1 MKNFSLM
8 FRAEVKNSTPT
19 FLKKSKQEQ
28 ADVNVLRSLLR
39 SKKVLLL
46 LLSFLFVTNSYSQTL
61 NFTTANPQPGLVEV
75 YLGTFASG
83 DIDGDGDI
91 DLFMTGKT
99 PQNQT
104 KLYTNDGTGNF
115 TEITTS
121 AFTNVGES
129 QAIFKDLDNDGDLD
143 LYFSGQPNSSSSS
156 IFTRIYTNNGSGVF
170 TQVTNAGLPN
180 IRWRGAAIAD
190 VDNDGDQDI
199 VMTGTGSGVS
209 GVYLNNGSAVFTLQA
224 NSPFAAVSG
233 AVAFIDMENDG
244 DQDVVISGGS
254 SIKLYQNNGSG
265 IFTLNNNSSF
275 AAISGIDID
284 VADTDNDGD
293 LDFLVNGNNQ
303 NLLYRN
309 NGSGVFTQVTTTFQS
324 TSDGSNAIADL
335 DNDGDQDILIVGF
348 SSAPPNNIYNFV
360 YKNTGNNVFV
370 PADTFG
376 MSFLSGCVID
386 NFNGDN
392 LKDIIIQEFED
403 KTTVYWNTSS
413 TALPLE
419 LLSFTGKI
427 SGKNIV
433 LNWTTRDEVNTD
445 YFIAESSNN
454 GVSFSIDGT
463 VRSMNNPSAIHNYQH
478 QVASSVKGTNYFR
491 LKMVDKDGQFTYSN
505 IIAIRLNA
513 LTDIKVYPTTTSA
526 NLNIYSAEEDQE
538 VRLYNINGQYIQQ
551 VLNGQNDISHL
562 PSGIYFVKT
571 NDKTVRIV
579 KQ

>member
-8 FRAEVKNSTPT
+8 FWEGLKNSMPT

-46 LLSFLFVTNSYSQTL
+46 LLSILLVTNSYSQTI
-61 NFTTANPQPGLVEV
+61 NFTKANPQPSLIEV
-75 YLGTFASG
+75 YSGTFASG
-83 DIDGDGDI
+83 DIDGDGDK
-91 DLFMTGKT
+91 DLFMTGIT
-99 PQNQT
+99 PRQT

-115 TEITTS
+115 TEVATTFPT
-121 AFTNVGES
+121 AGNS

-143 LYFSGQPNSSSSS
+143 LYFSGQATSNPASL
-156 IFTRIYTNNGSGVF
+156 FTRIYKNNGSGVF
-170 TQVTNAGLPN
+170 TQVLNAGLPN
-180 IRWRGAAIAD
+180 ILWRGAAIAD

-209 GVYLNNGSAVFTLQA
+209 GVYLNNGSAVFTLQS

-233 AVAFIDMENDG
+233 PVAFIDMENDG

-265 IFTLNNNSSF
+265 VFTLNNNSTF
-275 AAISGIDID
+275 AAISGEDID

-293 LDFLVNGNNQ
+293 LDFLVNGNTQ

-309 NGSGVFTQVTTTFQS
+309 NGSGVFTQITTTFQA
-324 TSDGSNAIADL
+324 TTNGVNAIADL
-335 DNDGDQDILIVGF
+335 DNDGDQDVLIVGNQTGGG
-348 SSAPPNNIYNFV
+348 AGILNIAYR
-360 YKNTGNNVFV
+360 NTGNNVFV
-370 PADTFG
+370 PADTLG
-376 MSFLSGCVID
+376 GEYIADCVVD
-386 NFNGDN
+386 DFTGDG
-392 LKDIIIQEFED
+392 LKDIIIQGFSER
-403 KTTVYWNTSS
+403 TNVYWNTSS

-419 LLSFTGKI
+419 LLSFTGKVNDE
-427 SGKNIV
+427 NIV

-445 YFIAESSNN
+445 YFIVESSNN
-454 GVSFSIDGT
+454 GVSYSIDGT

-478 QVASSVKGTNYFR
+478 QVASSVKGINYFR

-513 LTDIKVYPTTTSA
+513 LTEIKVYPTTTSA

-562 PSGIYFVKT
+562 PSGIYVVKT

>member
-1 MKNFSLM
+1 M
-8 FRAEVKNSTPT
+8 FWEGLKNSMPT

-46 LLSFLFVTNSYSQTL
+46 LLSILLVTNSYSQTI
-61 NFTTANPQPGLVEV
+61 NFTKANPQPSLIEV
-75 YLGTFASG
+75 YSGTFASG
-83 DIDGDGDI
+83 DIDGDGDK
-91 DLFMTGKT
+91 DLFMTGIT
-99 PQNQT
+99 PRQT

-115 TEITTS
+115 TEVATTFPT
-121 AFTNVGES
+121 AGNS

-143 LYFSGQPNSSSSS
+143 LYFSGQATSNPASL
-156 IFTRIYTNNGSGVF
+156 FTRIYKNNGSGVF
-170 TQVTNAGLPN
+170 TQVLNAGLPN
-180 IRWRGAAIAD
+180 ILWRGAAIAD

-199 VMTGTGSGVS
+199 VMTGTGSGIS
-209 GVYLNNGSAVFTLQA
+209 GVYLNNGSAVFTLQS

-233 AVAFIDMENDG
+233 PVAFIDMENDG

-265 IFTLNNNSSF
+265 VFTLNNNSTF
-275 AAISGIDID
+275 AAISGEDID

-293 LDFLVNGNNQ
+293 LDFLVNGNTQ

-309 NGSGVFTQVTTTFQS
+309 NGSGVFTQITTTFQA
-324 TSDGSNAIADL
+324 TTNGVNAIADL
-335 DNDGDQDILIVGF
+335 DNDGDQDVLIVGNQTGGG
-348 SSAPPNNIYNFV
+348 AGILNIAYR
-360 YKNTGNNVFV
+360 NTGNNVFV
-370 PADTFG
+370 PADTLG
-376 MSFLSGCVID
+376 GEYIADCVVD
-386 NFNGDN
+386 DFTGDG
-392 LKDIIIQEFED
+392 LKDIIIQGFSER
-403 KTTVYWNTSS
+403 TNVYWNTSS

-419 LLSFTGKI
+419 LLSFTGKVNDE
-427 SGKNIV
+427 NIV

-445 YFIAESSNN
+445 YFIVESSNN
-454 GVSFSIDGT
+454 GVSYSIDGT

-478 QVASSVKGTNYFR
+478 QVASSVKGINYFR

-513 LTDIKVYPTTTSA
+513 LTEIKVYPTTTSA

-551 VLNGQNDISHL
+551 VLNGQ
-562 PSGIYFVKT
+562 
-571 NDKTVRIV
+571 
-579 KQ
+579 

>member
-1 MKNFSLM
+1 MKNFSLV
-8 FRAEVKNSTPT
+8 FSEEVKNSTPT

-28 ADVNVLRSLLR
+28 AAVNVLRSLLR

-46 LLSFLFVTNSYSQTL
+46 LLSILFVTNSYSQTI
-61 NFTTANPQPGLVEV
+61 NFTKPNPQPGLMEV
-75 YLGTFASG
+75 YSGTFASG
-83 DIDGDGDI
+83 DIDGDGDK
-91 DLFMTGKT
+91 DLFMTGIT
-99 PQNQT
+99 PRQT

-115 TEITTS
+115 TALFTS
-121 AFTNVGES
+121 TFPNVGAS

-143 LYFSGQPNSSSSS
+143 LYFSGQPTSSSAS
-156 IFTRIYTNNGSGVF
+156 IFTRIYKNDGSGVF

-180 IRWRGAAIAD
+180 ILWRGAAIAD

-209 GVYLNNGSAVFTLQA
+209 GVYLNNGSAVFTPQG
-224 NSPFAAVSG
+224 NSPFSAVSG
-233 AVAFIDMENDG
+233 PVAFIDMENDG

-254 SIKLYQNNGSG
+254 SIKLYQNNGLG
-265 IFTLNNNSSF
+265 IFTLNNNSTF
-275 AAISGIDID
+275 AALNGEDID

-293 LDFLVNGNNQ
+293 LDFLVNGNTQ

-309 NGSGVFTQVTTTFQS
+309 NGSGVFTQVTTSFQATF
-324 TSDGSNAIADL
+324 GGANAIADL
-335 DNDGDQDILIVGF
+335 DNDGDQDVLIVGTQTGGL
-348 SSAPPNNIYNFV
+348 PNIYNIV
-360 YKNTGNNVFV
+360 YRNTGNNVFV
-370 PADTFG
+370 PADTLG
-376 MSFLSGCVID
+376 GEYIADCVID
-386 NFNGDN
+386 DFTGDG
-392 LKDIIIQEFED
+392 LKDIIIQGFAD
-403 KTTVYWNTSS
+403 DTNVYWNTSS

-419 LLSFTGKI
+419 LLSFTGKVNDE
-427 SGKNIV
+427 NIV
-433 LNWTTRDEVNTD
+433 LNWTTRDELNTD
-445 YFIAESSNN
+445 YFIVESSNN
-454 GVSFSIDGT
+454 GVSFSINGT

-478 QVASSVKGTNYFR
+478 QVASSVKGINYFR

-513 LTDIKVYPTTTSA
+513 LTEIKVYPTTTSA

-562 PSGIYFVKT
+562 PSGIYVVKT

>member
-1 MKNFSLM
+1 MLIVQHDYQSTTDNNKIKSHSKLQSMK
-8 FRAEVKNSTPT
+8 KI
-19 FLKKSKQEQ
+19 
-28 ADVNVLRSLLR
+28 
-39 SKKVLLL
+39 VLLKLCL
-46 LLSFLFVTNSYSQTL
+46 LFIANGYAQTL
-61 NFTTANPQPGLVEV
+61 NFTKPNPQPNLMECYV
-75 YLGTFASG
+75 GTFASG
-83 DIDGDGDI
+83 DIDGDDDI

-121 AFTNVGES
+121 TFTNVGES

-170 TQVTNAGLPN
+170 TQVPNAGLPN
-180 IRWRGAAIAD
+180 IKWRGAAIAD

-209 GVYLNNGSAVFTLQA
+209 GVYLNNGNAVFTPQG
-224 NSPFAAVSG
+224 NSPFSAVSG
-233 AVAFIDMENDG
+233 PVAFIDMENDG

-275 AAISGIDID
+275 AAISGQDID

-293 LDFLVNGNNQ
+293 LDFLVNGNYQ
-303 NLLYRN
+303 NLLYLN
-309 NGSGVFTQVTTTFQS
+309 NGSGVFTQVTTTFLP

-335 DNDGDQDILIVGF
+335 DNDGDQDILIAGF
-348 SSAPPNNIYNFV
+348 SNVSPNIYNFV
-360 YKNTGNNVFV
+360 YQNTGNNVFV

-376 MSFLSGCVID
+376 MAFLSACVID

-392 LKDIIIQEFED
+392 LKDIIIQEFEE

-413 TALPLE
+413 NPVPLQ
-419 LLSFTGKI
+419 LLSFTGKL
-427 SGKNIV
+427 SDKNIV
-433 LNWTTRDEVNTD
+433 LNWTTTNEVNTD
-445 YFIAESSNN
+445 YFIVERSIN
-454 GVSFSIDGT
+454 GLSFSNDGT
-463 VRSMNNPSAIHNYQH
+463 VSSMNNPSIIHNYQY
-478 QVASSVKGTNYFR
+478 QVKNPVNGLNYFR
-491 LKMVDKDGQFTYSN
+491 LKMVDKDGKFTYSN
-505 IIAIRLNA
+505 IIKIQTGAVNTFSVLSNPVKDNLSMTGLKRGATLALYDNA
-513 LTDIKVYPTTTSA
+513 GRMLLQKI
-526 NLNIYSAEEDQE
+526 IQDQS
-538 VRLYNINGQYIQQ
+538 L
-551 VLNGQNDISHL
+551 LMDISFL
-562 PSGIYFVKT
+562 PSGVYYLNYSNKGLIENK
-571 NDKTVRIV
+571 KII